1 MTLKE
6 LLKAPYYMKN
16 AVQEIGP
23 PFRLRTWF
31 HAARMRTLPLAFAVI
46 ALGSGLAYY
55 HDKSSFKW
63 SIFLLAVLTSFCYQ
77 VLSNYANDLGDG
89 IKGTDADKQGEQRAV
104 ASGVISE
111 KQMRN
116 AVQFF
121 TLLALSS
128 GAFLSYLAFE
138 NVRLNVLFQSLN
150 ILAVWSA
157 RSYTLGKNPY
167 AYWGGGDVF
176 VFIFFGY
183 VGVLGSVAIHTN
195 AFYILDLLPA
205 SVAGAMSAAVLTLNN
220 LRDIEGDKL
229 HGKITL
235 VVRFGYLWGRGY
247 FKVLLMLSMI
257 LNLIFAIIA
266 TIESLHYY
274 PLVAHILFQLLLR
287 FIYKKFIAADSSKK
301 LDALLKPTAL
311 VTLLYCVFTALSMV
325 L

>member
-1 MTLKE
+1 
-6 LLKAPYYMKN
+6 MKN
-16 AVQEIGP
+16 TVQEVGP
-23 PFRLRTWF
+23 AFRLRIWF
-31 HAARMRTLPLAFAVI
+31 QAARMRTLPLAFAVI
-46 ALGSGLAYY
+46 ALGSGLACY

-77 VLSNYANDLGDG
+77 ILSNYANDLGDG
-89 IKGTDADKQGEQRAV
+89 IRGTDTDKQGEQRAV
-104 ASGVISE
+104 ASGAISE
-111 KQMRN
+111 KKMRN
-116 AVQFF
+116 AVQLF
-121 TLLALSS
+121 TLLALTS
-128 GAFLSYLAFE
+128 GALLSYLAFE
-138 NVRLNVLFQSLN
+138 NLILNVLFQSLN

-167 AYWGGGDVF
+167 AYWGGGDIF

-195 AFYILDLLPA
+195 SFYALDLLPA

-220 LRDIEGDKL
+220 LRDIEGDKH

-235 VVRFGYLWGRGY
+235 VVRYGYLWGRGY
-247 FKVLLMLSMI
+247 FKVLLISSMM
-257 LNLIFAIIA
+257 LNLIFAI
-266 TIESLHYY
+266 TITIQSLSYY

-287 FIYKKFIAADSSKK
+287 FLYRKFMTADSSKK

-311 VTLLYCVFTALSMV
+311 VTLLYCVSTALSMV

>member
-1 MTLKE
+1 
-6 LLKAPYYMKN
+6 MKN
-16 AVQEIGP
+16 TVQEVGP
-23 PFRLRTWF
+23 AFRLRIWF
-31 HAARMRTLPLAFAVI
+31 QAARMRTLPLAFAVI
-46 ALGSGLAYY
+46 ALGSGLACY
-55 HDKSSFKW
+55 HDKSSFEW

-77 VLSNYANDLGDG
+77 ILSNYANDLGDG
-89 IKGTDADKQGEQRAV
+89 IRGTDTDKQGEQRAV
-104 ASGVISE
+104 ASGAISE
-111 KQMRN
+111 KKMRN
-116 AVQFF
+116 AVQLF
-121 TLLALSS
+121 TLLALTS
-128 GAFLSYLAFE
+128 GALLAYLAFE
-138 NVRLNVLFQSLN
+138 NLILNVLFQSLN

-195 AFYILDLLPA
+195 SFYALDLLPA

-220 LRDIEGDKL
+220 LRDIEGDKR

-235 VVRFGYLWGRGY
+235 VVRYGYLWGRGY
-247 FKVLLMLSMI
+247 FKVLLISSMM
-257 LNLIFAIIA
+257 LNLIFAI
-266 TIESLHYY
+266 TITIQSLSYY

-287 FIYKKFIAADSSKK
+287 FLYRKFMTADSSKK

-311 VTLLYCVFTALSMV
+311 VTLLYCVSTALSMV

>member
-1 MTLKE
+1 M
-6 LLKAPYYMKN
+6 
-16 AVQEIGP
+16 QEVGP
-23 PFRLRTWF
+23 AFRLRIWF
-31 HAARMRTLPLAFAVI
+31 QAARMRTLPLAFAVI
-46 ALGSGLAYY
+46 ALGSGLACY

-77 VLSNYANDLGDG
+77 ILSNYANDLGDG
-89 IKGTDADKQGEQRAV
+89 IRGTDTDKQGEQRAV
-104 ASGVISE
+104 ASGAISE
-111 KQMRN
+111 KKMRN
-116 AVQFF
+116 AVQLF
-121 TLLALSS
+121 TLLALTS
-128 GAFLSYLAFE
+128 GALLAYLAFE
-138 NVRLNVLFQSLN
+138 NLILNVLFQSLN

-195 AFYILDLLPA
+195 SFYVLDLLPA

-220 LRDIEGDKL
+220 LRDIEGDKR

-235 VVRFGYLWGRGY
+235 VVRYGYLWGRGY
-247 FKVLLMLSMI
+247 FKVLLISSMM
-257 LNLIFAIIA
+257 LNLIFAI
-266 TIESLHYY
+266 TITIQSLSYY

-287 FIYKKFIAADSSKK
+287 FLYRKFMTADSSKK

-311 VTLLYCVFTALSMV
+311 VTLLYCVSTALSMV

>member
-1 MTLKE
+1 
-6 LLKAPYYMKN
+6 MKN
-16 AVQEIGP
+16 TVQEVGP
-23 PFRLRTWF
+23 AFRLRIWF
-31 HAARMRTLPLAFAVI
+31 KAARMRTLPLAFAVI
-46 ALGSGLAYY
+46 ALGSGLACY

-77 VLSNYANDLGDG
+77 ILSNYANDLGDG
-89 IKGTDADKQGEQRAV
+89 IRGTDTDKQGEQRAV
-104 ASGVISE
+104 ASGAISE
-111 KQMRN
+111 KKMRN
-116 AVQFF
+116 AVQLF
-121 TLLALSS
+121 TLLALTS

-138 NVRLNVLFQSLN
+138 NLILNVLFQSLN

-195 AFYILDLLPA
+195 SFYVLDLLPA

-220 LRDIEGDKL
+220 LRDIEGDKR

-235 VVRFGYLWGRGY
+235 VVRYGYLWGRSY
-247 FKVLLMLSMI
+247 FKVLLISSMM
-257 LNLIFAIIA
+257 LNLIFAI
-266 TIESLHYY
+266 TITIQSLSYY

-287 FIYKKFIAADSSKK
+287 FLYRKFMTADSSKK

-311 VTLLYCVFTALSMV
+311 VTLLYCVSTALSMV